1 MRVYLALA
9 LIGSIS
15 TISAREHAR
24 VDDASSIAWVAFSAA
39 ESGDRSQVPVLE
51 RALSSLQD
59 GRQSEQRLA
68 LHAVLDALVRLD
80 AKPPPDGL
88 AKVFATHPVETVL
101 MLNRFGAERDGTV
114 LPLCCDIA
122 KATAGSHL
130 QVCFFRPALAGSP
143 VSCLRIFPFASQSWC
158 RTAPTAVLAWELA

>member
-15 TISAREHAR
+15 TISAREHGR

-68 LHAVLDALVRLD
+68 LHAVLDALVRL
-80 AKPPPDGL
+80 
-88 AKVFATHPVETVL
+88 E
-101 MLNRFGAERDGTV
+101 
-114 LPLCCDIA
+114 
-122 KATAGSHL
+122 
-130 QVCFFRPALAGSP
+130 
-143 VSCLRIFPFASQSWC
+143 ASTRRLGKGFC
-158 RTAPTAVLAWELA
+158 HAPC